1 MSKRDYYDVLGVER
15 NADDAALKSAFRK
28 LAMHT
33 MNVDWDYLHDTIV

>member
-1 MSKRDYYDVLGVER
+1 MSKRDYCDVLGVEK

-33 MNVDWDYLHDTIV
+33 MNVDWNDLYDTLR